1 MLMSDWN
8 LTEGGISVKLTG
20 GNSYQCQFTES
31 LYRDEE
37 KSARTELKCS
47 IKTNCIRKKRGT
59 RIKETAIKNSQIKNG
74 K

>member
-20 GNSYQCQFTES
+20 GNSHHCQFTES

-37 KSARTELKCS
+37 KSARTELKC
-47 IKTNCIRKKRGT
+47 
-59 RIKETAIKNSQIKNG
+59 
-74 K
+74 